1 MDIRRIIGNDEEGRY
16 VRGKYMDNN
25 KAIKTYGKYYQEAL
39 KRAGFND
46 IDNKMFAFENRLQ
59 EMYAS
64 DNFKT
69 HNIYPTTDAT
79 YIYAVMAM
87 CLELKSFGYS
97 NPEIIEIVNRGFDKR
112 RNKFKKIIA
121 FVNILPN
128 SFNIARKW
136 NLNDHAKRTKD
147 GSITYDYFTVT
158 KDKVEYS
165 ISKCMYVEMFKTY
178 GIQGLCKIFC
188 MTDEWAYAGLP
199 RHVVFIRHSDL
210 SNGPAC
216 YDEVIRRKTW
226 KN

>member
-64 DNFKT
+64 DNFKS

-79 YIYAVMAM
+79 YIYAVIAM

-97 NPEIIEIVNRGFDKR
+97 DPEIIEIVNRGFDKR
-112 RNKFKKIIA
+112 RNRFKKIIA

>member
-1 MDIRRIIGNDEEGRY
+1 MDT
-16 VRGKYMDNN
+16 N

-46 IDNKMFAFENRLQ
+46 IDNKMLAFENRLQ

-97 NPEIIEIVNRGFDKR
+97 DPEIIEIVNRGFDKR
-112 RNKFKKIIA
+112 RNRFKKIIA

>member
-1 MDIRRIIGNDEEGRY
+1 M
-16 VRGKYMDNN
+16 
-25 KAIKTYGKYYQEAL
+25 
-39 KRAGFND
+39 
-46 IDNKMFAFENRLQ
+46 ENGLT
-59 EMYAS
+59 AS
-64 DNFKT
+64 DIALLGNNGGNCMNGMGGAFWIFALLILAGGGFGNFG
-69 HNIYPTTDAT
+69 NN
-79 YIYAVMAM
+79 
-87 CLELKSFGYS
+87 GYNNS
-97 NPEIIEIVNRGFDKR
+97 NAIQADVNRGFDKR
-112 RNKFKKIIA
+112 RNRFKKIIA

-216 YDEVIRRKTW
+216 CDEVIRRKTW